1 MNLNL
6 TQTVFTRISHNIKY
20 VAQILFY
27 PFLLLLLLLLLL
39 LFCSLSLLYLS
50 LSQTLTSVKMKMVDA
65 LISVLI
71 LLEVTFVIVEMDT

>member
-27 PFLLLLLLLLLL
+27 PFLLLLLLLL